1 MVLVV
6 VVVLVF
12 FTASRPRTRTT
23 TSTIEAW
30 KHRKRSTNYT
40 VERGAGFGRL
50 VPGGPSGGR
59 KFSDSI
65 DRKIG

>member
-1 MVLVV
+1 LKVG
-6 VVVLVF
+6 
-12 FTASRPRTRTT
+12 RQKD
-23 TSTIEAW
+23 EHDW
-30 KHRKRSTNYT
+30 DEDEDEDDRKRSTNYT

>member
-1 MVLVV
+1 MGGKH
-6 VVVLVF
+6 
-12 FTASRPRTRTT
+12 RTEVTEVTEGDYIGRR
-23 TSTIEAW
+23 IFWRE
-30 KHRKRSTNYT
+30 HRKRSTNYT

>member
-1 MVLVV
+1 VREGDPPTLSPIVLVL
-6 VVVLVF
+6 VLVLV
-12 FTASRPRTRTT
+12 
-23 TSTIEAW
+23 
-30 KHRKRSTNYT
+30 RKRSTNYT

>member
-1 MVLVV
+1 MFFALKGLTTWKRARGPAVPLVLVG
-6 VVVLVF
+6 
-12 FTASRPRTRTT
+12 
-23 TSTIEAW
+23 
-30 KHRKRSTNYT
+30 KRSTNYT